1 MELERPTS
9 HDSDTTLYVGSPGP
23 KMGVPSRLRRRWWLR
38 LSVLV
43 NFIATVIVAHNYLVG
58 SDVALVKAVLLPITP
73 LDPLPPAPA
82 YIPGMEGGEC
92 SLCAVNPALC
102 EELGP
107 NNAIR
112 GLGYRGE
119 NARLR
124 RMLARVRAG
133 KPFNVA
139 VVGGS
144 VSKGYS
150 ILTHHPNVDPGN
162 MHRIVFDHLNARF
175 PGKGEPAIEGE
186 SRKAEGRN
194 GMTNGALGAT
204 GTDYF
209 QYCFTE
215 DIPPDVDLVLVEAAI
230 NDQRDFSFSDSYEQ
244 LVRSILQL
252 PGEPAIINIHV
263 FALVFSHISM
273 GGDMHLAT
281 AEYYDIP
288 TMSLRNIFLPH
299 ILENPEAIKDLFCR
313 DSKEVRDELDLYDLR
328 HVCGRGHRIAG
339 NLTSAYIDMQLCEM
353 DRIEAAAG
361 HSRIDELYPLPTLP
375 RQGLNERFEIGKTLP
390 RFTPNCFTMNAVK
403 NKLVPSKNDGWRE
416 WFHPDVPSKKYMV
429 ADKPGASLTVKFRTA
444 LGRVELHYLISGTFG
459 LGSVECNVDGGSKVR
474 FDGHC

>member
-144 VSKGYS
+144 
-150 ILTHHPNVDPGN
+150 GN

-474 FDGHC
+474 HEPFF